1 MKTNQRT
8 RRIFDPQQKIT
19 AVLSIWSER
28 RTSAQAAE
36 RLGVSRK
43 TFYKWEQRGLSA
55 LLDSVTDQPPG
66 RPAHPPDDHRQW
78 LEKQLNDANRQI
90 DLLNRKMALKDVL
103 MDLKLPETGRG
114 RTKKK

>member
-1 MKTNQRT
+1 MSSRVVH
-8 RRIFDPQQKIT
+8 FYFP
-19 AVLSIWSER
+19 
-28 RTSAQAAE
+28 TSGTLFIPIDTE

-43 TFYKWEQRGLSA
+43 TFYKWEQRGLSG

-66 RPAHPPDDHRQW
+66 RPAHPSDDHRQW
-78 LEKQLNDANRQI
+78 LEKQLQDANRQI

-103 MDLKLPETGRG
+103 MDLKLPQTGSD